1 LHLELRILD
10 TRAQQ
15 RSLHDTRGC
24 RDEQPGSGC
33 ASESGRHARVGVDGR
48 EVHGMQIGLQ
58 RAGGDDES
66 EARGGE
72 RSQIQTVYFFHM
84 DFTLFIGFVSLFLR
98 FLLFD

>member
-1 LHLELRILD
+1 
-10 TRAQQ
+10 
-15 RSLHDTRGC
+15 
-24 RDEQPGSGC
+24 
-33 ASESGRHARVGVDGR
+33 
-48 EVHGMQIGLQ
+48 MQIGLQ